1 MKWSVGVEAEGDRVL
16 SREEIVEL
24 ADAVAVA
31 DGIATGIGT
40 NRYGAQLVVQAGS
53 RDEAIEKATQEF
65 AQAAARAGL
74 PAWPVARAEAV
85 SEAEDLGDLVDL
97 GDVVDL
103 GDAGSFGGP
112 GFGGPGFG
120 GPGPA
125 RPGSG
130 GPGPGLAGDS
140 GG

>member
-1 MKWSVGVEAEGDRVL
+1 VKWSVGVEAEGDRVL
-16 SREEIVEL
+16 SRQEIVEL

-53 RDEAIEKATQEF
+53 RDEAIEKATREF

-85 SEAEDLGDLVDL
+85 SEAEDLGDIVDL

-103 GDAGSFGGP
+103 GEAG
-112 GFGGPGFG
+112 GFG
-120 GPGPA
+120 GPGPGVPA
-125 RPGSG
+125 PGLGGSG
-130 GPGPGLAGDS
+130 LAGPGVPGPGLAGDS